1 MMLMTNEVAKGTIK
15 MDDEVHLLC
24 PLCLHPGG
32 ELVGDVEVAQA
43 VLGSPLHHSG
53 SDGHHEVRWSTVA
66 KSFNDCSIL

>member
-1 MMLMTNEVAKGTIK
+1 MMLMTNEVGKGTIK

-24 PLCLHPGG
+24 PLYPHLGG

-53 SDGHHEVRWSTVA
+53 SDGHHEVG
-66 KSFNDCSIL
+66 